1 MENSTLKQDA
11 EAFAASFVPNTL
23 RPHEV
28 VDYQAAYEE
37 GAKQVL
43 RYLQQFA
50 GKVNANTPWLKETSF
65 QAGQVDGVLWAVD
78 HISTLFG
85 IE

>member
-1 MENSTLKQDA
+1 MVNSLIKSDAIEFA
-11 EAFAASFVPNTL
+11 EAFVPHPL
-23 RPHEV
+23 RAHKAQ
-28 VDYQAAYEE
+28 DYQAAYEE

-50 GKVNANTPWLKETSF
+50 GRVNGMIPPIKSTGF
-65 QAGQVDGVLWAVD
+65 QDGQVDGILWTVE
-78 HISTLFG
+78 HVSTLFG

>member
-1 MENSTLKQDA
+1 MNQITQDA
-11 EAFAASFVPNTL
+11 IKFSHSYL
-23 RPHEV
+23 PHPDRAQEQI
-28 VDYQAAYEE
+28 DYQLAYEE

-50 GKVNANTPWLKETSF
+50 ARVNASTPPISSSRF
-65 QAGQVDGVLWAVD
+65 RDGQVDGVLWAVD
-78 HISTLFG
+78 AMSTLFG

>member
-1 MENSTLKQDA
+1 MTSSLIKHDA
-11 EAFAASFVPNTL
+11 WKFAEGFIPNL
-23 RPHEV
+23 GREQQPA
-28 VDYQAAYEE
+28 DYQAAYEE
-37 GAKQVL
+37 GARQVL

-50 GKVNANTPWLKETSF
+50 ARANAKTCPTTSTSF
-65 QAGQVDGVLWAVD
+65 QEGQVDGIFWAVD

>member
-1 MENSTLKQDA
+1 MTSQITQDA
-11 EAFAASFVPNTL
+11 IKFSESFLPHPNRTQ
-23 RPHEV
+23 ETA
-28 VDYQAAYEE
+28 DYQAAYEE

-50 GKVNANTPWLKETSF
+50 GRVNATKPPVRSGRFED
-65 QAGQVDGVLWAVD
+65 GQVDGVLWAVD
-78 HISTLFG
+78 AMSTLFG

>member
-1 MENSTLKQDA
+1 MDSLIRSDA
-11 EAFAASFVPNTL
+11 QKWVESFVPHPSREQL
-23 RPHEV
+23 PE
-28 VDYQAAYEE
+28 DYQAAYEE

-50 GKVNANTPWLKETSF
+50 GRVNSMMPPIRSTSF
-65 QAGQVDGVLWAVD
+65 QDGQVDGVLWTVE
-78 HISTLFG
+78 HVSNLMG

>member
-1 MENSTLKQDA
+1 MENSTIKHDA
-11 EAFAASFVPNTL
+11 ETFAAGFVPHTI
-23 RPHEV
+23 RAHEAA
-28 VDYQAAYEE
+28 DYQAAYEE

-50 GKVNANTPWLKETSF
+50 GRVNANTPWMKETGF

>member
-1 MENSTLKQDA
+1 MENSLIKSDA
-11 EAFAASFVPNTL
+11 KTFADSFVPYPA
-23 RPHEV
+23 RV
-28 VDYQAAYEE
+28 QDACDYEAAYEE
-37 GAKQVL
+37 GARQVL

-65 QAGQVDGVLWAVD
+65 QAGQVDGVLWAVE